1 MKFAVGYYQQDEME
15 RPFLYTL
22 ETLGSRIAEIYF
34 PWPGVAS
41 GRTAVWSVEDI
52 GNLIDSLIYARE
64 NGIGLDLLFN
74 ANCYGD
80 NAISKALENTVIR
93 TVQDI
98 SAQAGGLDTITTT
111 SPAVAHIV
119 KAHFPRIRVRASINM
134 QIRSPESC
142 LPLFGLFDEFYLPKE
157 CNYSPAAI
165 NAWKEALGDHP
176 LYMLAN
182 SGCMPYCPGQ
192 IFHDNMVAHEAGIA
206 EKQNMTG
213 WVPYVCWNWYQKHPE
228 KMIGGTW
235 VRPEDISAYEK
246 WFSVVKLATR
256 INRHPFRV
264 VSAYAQGGFH
274 GNILNLMEPDHSSI
288 LRDAWLDNTA
298 FPSDWLQSRWDG
310 KDPDA
315 GTFEKVYLILNST

>member
-1 MKFAVGYYQQDEME
+1 MKFAVGYFHNDEME

-34 PWPGVAS
+34 PWPGIAS
-41 GRTAVWSVEDI
+41 GRTATWSVEDI
-52 GNLIDSLIYARE
+52 ENLTDSLAYAKE

-80 NAISKALENTVIR
+80 NAISKALETTVIR

-98 SAQAGGLDTITTT
+98 AAQAGGVDTITTT

-119 KAHFPRIRVRASINM
+119 KMHFPRIRVRASINM
-134 QIRSPESC
+134 QIRNPESC
-142 LPLFGLFDEFYLPKE
+142 LPLFDLFDEFYLPKE
-157 CNYSPAAI
+157 CNYLPAEI
-165 NAWKEALGDHP
+165 ERWKETLGSHP

-192 IFHDNMVAHEAGIA
+192 IFHDNMVAHETGIA

-213 WVPYVCWNWYQKHPE
+213 WVPYVCWNWYKKHPE
-228 KMIGGTW
+228 KMTGGTW
-235 VRPEDISAYEK
+235 VRPEDLSAYEK
-246 WFSVVKLATR
+246 WFPTVKLATR
-256 INRHPFRV
+256 INQHPYRV
-264 VSAYAQGGFH
+264 INAYVQGSFH

-288 LRDAWLDNTA
+288 LQGAWLDNTA
-298 FPSDWLQSRWDG
+298 FPSDWRQSRWN
-310 KDPDA
+310 
-315 GTFEKVYLILNST
+315 GTFSAESTYEKVYLKL